1 MTHARIQ
8 TQVQTKVRRSLS
20 GCALL
25 GAALLAAAAPASAQ
39 GAPPQDAASTAE
51 QTIATMTK
59 IFGDHPGKRSNHAKG
74 VVVEG
79 RFTASKE
86 AASLSKASV
95 FSGAAVPVTA
105 RFSDSTGVP
114 QIPDGAPDANP
125 HGLAIKF
132 KPADGSEMDVV
143 TNSLKFFPVATGE
156 EFRDLLVA
164 ITRSGPDAQKPTP
177 VEQFMAAHPAAP
189 KALAT
194 AKTPSSFGRQTYNGV
209 NAFVLVDAAGKRNPF
224 RYRIVPVAGEELLSA
239 EDAKAKGPNYLLEE
253 MPARL
258 AQGPVAFRVLAQ
270 IAQAG
275 DATKD
280 STIPWPEDRRLVDLG
295 TLTLTQA
302 VPDSE
307 SAEKA
312 LLFMPNNLPDGVE
325 VSDDPLIDARV
336 QAYAISF
343 GRRSQ

>member
-1 MTHARIQ
+1 MTH
-8 TQVQTKVRRSLS
+8 TTLRR
-20 GCALL
+20 ALL
-25 GAALLAAAAPASAQ
+25 GAALMLAAPAAVAQ
-39 GAPPQDAASTAE
+39 KALAQDASPTAE
-51 QTIATMTK
+51 QTIAAMTK

-79 RFTASKE
+79 SFTPSKE
-86 AASLSKASV
+86 AATLSKASV
-95 FSGAAVPVTA
+95 FSGAAVPVTV
-105 RFSDSTGVP
+105 RFSDATGLP
-114 QIPDGAPDANP
+114 QIPDGAPEANP
-125 HGLAIKF
+125 HGLSIKF
-132 KPADGSEMDVV
+132 KPADGAEMDVV

-164 ITRSGPDAQKPTP
+164 ITRSGPDAQKPSP

-189 KALAT
+189 RALAT
-194 AKTPSSFGRQTYNGV
+194 ARTPSSFGRQTYNGV
-209 NAFVLVDAAGKRNPF
+209 NAFVLIDAAGKRTPF
-224 RYRIVPVAGEELLSA
+224 RYRIVPVAGEEILSA
-239 EDAKAKGPNYLLEE
+239 DDAKAKGPNYLVEE
-253 MPARL
+253 MPASL
-258 AQGPVAFRVLAQ
+258 AKAPVSFRVLAQ
-270 IAQAG
+270 IAQPG

-280 STIPWPEDRRLVDLG
+280 ATIPWPEDRRLVDLG
-295 TLTLTQA
+295 TLTVTKA

-307 SAEKA
+307 TAEKA

>member
-1 MTHARIQ
+1 M
-8 TQVQTKVRRSLS
+8 L
-20 GCALL
+20 
-25 GAALLAAAAPASAQ
+25 AAPALVRDAWS
-39 GAPPQDAASTAE
+39 QDAASTAE

-59 IFGDHPGKRSNHAKG
+59 IFGDHPGKRANHAKG

-79 RFTASKE
+79 SFTPSQDART
-86 AASLSKASV
+86 LSKASV
-95 FSGAAVPVTA
+95 FSGPAVPVTV
-105 RFSDSTGVP
+105 RFSDATGLP
-114 QIPDGAPDANP
+114 QIPDGAPEANP
-125 HGLAIKF
+125 HGLSVKF
-132 KPADGSEMDVV
+132 KPADGTEMDIV

-164 ITRSGPDAQKPTP
+164 ITKSGPDAAKPTP

-194 AKTPSSFGRQTYNGV
+194 ARTPSSFGRQTYHGV
-209 NAFVLVDAAGKRNPF
+209 NAFVLVDAAGKRNAF
-224 RYRIVPVAGEELLSA
+224 RYRIVPVAGEEILSA
-239 EDAKAKGPNYLLEE
+239 DDAKAKGPNYLVEE

-258 AQGPVAFRVLAQ
+258 IKEPVSFRVLAQ
-270 IAQAG
+270 IAQPG

-280 STIPWPEDRRLVDLG
+280 ATIPWPEDRRLVDLG
-295 TLTLTQA
+295 TLTLTKA

-307 SAEKA
+307 TVEKT

-336 QAYAISF
+336 QSYAISF

>member
-1 MTHARIQ
+1 M
-8 TQVQTKVRRSLS
+8 RR
-20 GCALL
+20 ALV
-25 GAALLAAAAPASAQ
+25 GAVLTLAAPAAVSVAFAQNAAAP
-39 GAPPQDAASTAE
+39 DAASTAE
-51 QTIATMTK
+51 QTIAAMTK

-79 RFTASKE
+79 SFTPSKD
-86 AASLSKASV
+86 AASLSKAGV
-95 FSGAAVPVTA
+95 FAGPAVPVTV
-105 RFSDSTGVP
+105 RFSDATGLP
-114 QIPDGAPDANP
+114 QIPDGAPEANP
-125 HGLAIKF
+125 HGLSIKF

-164 ITRSGPDAQKPTP
+164 ITRSGPGTAKPTP
-177 VEQFMAAHPAAP
+177 VEQFMAAHPTAP

-194 AKTPSSFGRQTYNGV
+194 ARTPSSFGRQVYNGV
-209 NAFVLVDAAGKRNPF
+209 NAFVLVDAAGKRNAF

-239 EDAKAKGPNYLLEE
+239 DDAKAKAPNYLVEE
-253 MPARL
+253 MPAHL
-258 AQGPVAFRVLAQ
+258 AKAPVAFRVEAQ
-270 IAQAG
+270 IAQPG
-275 DATKD
+275 DSTKD
-280 STIPWPEDRRLVDLG
+280 STIPWPEDRRFVDLG
-295 TLTLTQA
+295 TLTLTKA
-302 VPDSE
+302 VPDSQTV
-307 SAEKA
+307 EKT

>member
-1 MTHARIQ
+1 MTRPPMIRPAMTHA
-8 TQVQTKVRRSLS
+8 TLRRT
-20 GCALL
+20 LL
-25 GAALLAAAAPASAQ
+25 GAALILAAAPALAQ
-39 GAPPQDAASTAE
+39 NAPAQDVSSTAE
-51 QTIATMTK
+51 QTIAAMTK

-79 RFTASKE
+79 SFTPSKD
-86 AASLSKASV
+86 AHTLSKASV
-95 FSGAAVPVTA
+95 FSGAAVPVTV
-105 RFSDSTGVP
+105 RFSDATGLP
-114 QIPDGAPDANP
+114 QIPDGAPEANP
-125 HGLAIKF
+125 HGLSIKF

-164 ITRSGPDAQKPTP
+164 ITKSGPGAQKPTP

-194 AKTPSSFGRQTYNGV
+194 AKTPSSFGRQVYNGV
-209 NAFVLVDAAGKRNPF
+209 NAFVLVDAAGKRTPF
-224 RYRIVPVAGEELLSA
+224 RYRIVPVAGEEILSA
-239 EDAKAKGPNYLLEE
+239 DEAKAKGPNYLVEE
-253 MPARL
+253 MPAHL
-258 AQGPVAFRVLAQ
+258 AKAPVAFRVEAQ
-270 IAQAG
+270 IAQPG
-275 DATKD
+275 DSTKDATM
-280 STIPWPEDRRLVDLG
+280 PWPEDRRFVDLG
-295 TLTLTQA
+295 TLTLTKA

-307 SAEKA
+307 TAEKA

>member
-1 MTHARIQ
+1 MTQALPIQ
-8 TQVQTKVRRSLS
+8 AILRRT
-20 GCALL
+20 LL
-25 GAALLAAAAPASAQ
+25 GGALVLAAPAAFVQ
-39 GAPPQDAASTAE
+39 KARAQDAATTAE
-51 QTIATMTK
+51 QTIAAMTK

-79 RFTASKE
+79 SFTPSADAKT
-86 AASLSKASV
+86 LSKASV
-95 FSGAAVPVTA
+95 FAGPAVPVTV
-105 RFSDSTGVP
+105 RFSDATGLP
-114 QIPDGAPDANP
+114 QIPDGAPEANP
-125 HGLAIKF
+125 HGLSIKF
-132 KPADGSEMDVV
+132 KPADGTEMDVV
-143 TNSLKFFPVATGE
+143 ANSLKFFPVATGE

-177 VEQFMAAHPAAP
+177 VEQFMAAHPSAP

-194 AKTPSSFGRQTYNGV
+194 ARTPSSFGRQVYHGV
-209 NAFVLVDAAGKRNPF
+209 NAFLLVDAVGKRNAF
-224 RYRIVPVAGEELLSA
+224 RYRFVPVAGEEILSA
-239 EDAKAKGPNYLLEE
+239 DDAKAKAPNYLVEE

-258 AQGPVAFRVLAQ
+258 AKEPVAFRVEAQ

-275 DATKD
+275 DSTKD
-280 STIPWPEDRRLVDLG
+280 STIPWPDDRRFVDLG
-295 TLTLTQA
+295 TLTLTKA
-302 VPDSE
+302 VPDSQTV
-307 SAEKA
+307 EKA

>member
-1 MTHARIQ
+1 M
-8 TQVQTKVRRSLS
+8 TQVPVTQVTIRR
-20 GCALL
+20 ALL
-25 GAALLAAAAPASAQ
+25 GAALLLAAAPQARAQ
-39 GAPPQDAASTAE
+39 DTAQTAE
-51 QTIATMTK
+51 QTIAAMTK
-59 IFGDHPGKRSNHAKG
+59 IFGDHPGKRANHAKG

-79 RFTASKE
+79 SFTPSAE
-86 AASLSKASV
+86 AKTLSKASV
-95 FSGAAVPVTA
+95 FSGATVPVTV
-105 RFSDSTGVP
+105 RFSDATGLP

-125 HGLAIKF
+125 HGLSIKF
-132 KPADGSEMDVV
+132 KPADGAEMDVV

-156 EFRDLLVA
+156 AFRDLLVA
-164 ITRSGPDAQKPTP
+164 ITQSGPDAPKPSP
-177 VEQFMAAHPAAP
+177 VERFMAAHPAAP

-194 AKTPSSFGRQTYNGV
+194 ARTPSSFARQTYNGV
-209 NAFVLVDAAGKRNPF
+209 NAFVLVDAAGKRTPF
-224 RYRIVPVAGEELLSA
+224 RYRFVPVAGEEILSA
-239 EDAKAKGPNYLLEE
+239 DDAKAKGPNYLVEE
-253 MPARL
+253 LPARL
-258 AQGPVAFRVLAQ
+258 AKAPVSFRVLAQ

-295 TLTLTQA
+295 TLTATKA

-307 SAEKA
+307 TAEKA